1 MKDRACTMLAGVVV
15 VIGCQAAAQLW
26 PSPPGPADATFLPE
40 TMLLLAAMSFVFGLT
55 IGYIAWDAGEWAPTL
70 LALGCLS
77 MASGAVMRFVFS
89 PDGLGLEPSAGAG
102 FAPLLGMLLGG
113 GWFFA
118 AVQTWWPATGLRNR
132 RRVVA
137 TRALLVT
144 GASAAVLSCY
154 LFAEFPA
161 LLPSAGLTTVL
172 AGLAAPGYIMAGVRF
187 LAVWRFLRL
196 PSQFMTAIGSFVFG
210 GVVVMLAAGG
220 IPGVAPYQLEIAVI
234 ASAALPVTGFI
245 IEHVRRPGLRAMVFG
260 LFFPGAVASMR
271 RGYPRA
277 MTLLLER
284 IAAYDSSLRGHVD
297 RVADLSAR
305 LALDL
310 RLSPQ
315 DVREVMV
322 ASQLHDIGKLLVPRD
337 LLLKPGK
344 LTDEQRAIIQRHSVS
359 GAQIV
364 ARIPE
369 VALAVRGV
377 REHHEHWDGTGYPGH
392 KLADEIA
399 LSARIIAVADVYDAL
414 RSQRSYKREWSVA
427 EAVAEIERGAGTH
440 FEPRVVQAL
449 VRLIA
454 SGAESPLSAPDE
466 TLSQPAA

>member
-1 MKDRACTMLAGVVV
+1 
-15 VIGCQAAAQLW
+15 
-26 PSPPGPADATFLPE
+26 
-40 TMLLLAAMSFVFGLT
+40 
-55 IGYIAWDAGEWAPTL
+55 
-70 LALGCLS
+70 
-77 MASGAVMRFVFS
+77 
-89 PDGLGLEPSAGAG
+89 
-102 FAPLLGMLLGG
+102 
-113 GWFFA
+113 
-118 AVQTWWPATGLRNR
+118 
-132 RRVVA
+132 
-137 TRALLVT
+137 
-144 GASAAVLSCY
+144 
-154 LFAEFPA
+154 
-161 LLPSAGLTTVL
+161 
-172 AGLAAPGYIMAGVRF
+172 
-187 LAVWRFLRL
+187 
-196 PSQFMTAIGSFVFG
+196 
-210 GVVVMLAAGG
+210 
-220 IPGVAPYQLEIAVI
+220 
-234 ASAALPVTGFI
+234 
-245 IEHVRRPGLRAMVFG
+245 
-260 LFFPGAVASMR
+260 
-271 RGYPRA
+271 
-277 MTLLLER
+277 
-284 IAAYDSSLRGHVD
+284 
-297 RVADLSAR
+297 
-305 LALDL
+305 
-310 RLSPQ
+310 
-315 DVREVMV
+315 MV

-449 VRLIA
+449 VRLVA